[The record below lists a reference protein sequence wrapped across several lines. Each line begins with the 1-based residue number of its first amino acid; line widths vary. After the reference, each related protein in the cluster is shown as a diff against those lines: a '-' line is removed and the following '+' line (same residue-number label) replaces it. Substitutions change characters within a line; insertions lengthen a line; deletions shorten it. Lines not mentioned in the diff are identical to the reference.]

1 MDRLSKPNYKCE
13 LITPKGGYWG
23 EVYMNDQVFVFETS
37 IEPKPDRR
45 EYIIGCVDEMLI
57 KNVQKKK

>member
-37 IEPKPDRR
+37 IEPKPDR
-45 EYIIGCVDEMLI
+45 
-57 KNVQKKK
+57 